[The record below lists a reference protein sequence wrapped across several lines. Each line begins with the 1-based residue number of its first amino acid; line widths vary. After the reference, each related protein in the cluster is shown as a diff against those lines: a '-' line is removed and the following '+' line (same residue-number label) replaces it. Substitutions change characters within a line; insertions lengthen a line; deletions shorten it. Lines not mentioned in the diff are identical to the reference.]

1 MWKASGNNMVMG
13 TDLTVDTSSTAKQLF
28 SLTTSGQ
35 AKLQSTV
42 YTKFK
47 GEIFRS
53 INCEKE
59 KNRNTFSLSSSDS
72 NFLNYIQQNVVRT
85 LLLASFS
92 AGAITSAPITT
103 EKNCKM
109 ACRII
114 CCFMSF

>member
-59 KNRNTFSLSSSDS
+59 KNRNTFSLSSSRQQFFKLYTAECGA
-72 NFLNYIQQNVVRT
+72 NAFVGIFLSWRDHLSSDNYGEE
-85 LLLASFS
+85 L
-92 AGAITSAPITT
+92 
-103 EKNCKM
+103 
-109 ACRII
+109 
-114 CCFMSF
+114 